1 MVATRSNRCCKFEL
15 RMRKCLTHLLVLE
28 PKFPFSED
36 CVYKFA
42 MISGV
47 HNSRIARDIGVAG
60 NYDESYLLVIRIR
73 ESNSS

>member
-1 MVATRSNRCCKFEL
+1 MPLSLISVRTKV
-15 RMRKCLTHLLVLE
+15 LL
-28 PKFPFSED
+28 SED

-47 HNSRIARDIGVAG
+47 HNSRITRDIGVAG